1 MLGLVIELVH
11 PVMELAQ
18 KLVIL
23 VILNMKPL
31 ESPQNKL
38 DIYKTGQ
45 DRCIVKN
52 VVTLMYKAGKEAA
65 ERDIDR

>member
-1 MLGLVIELVH
+1 MHLTLVEMLGLVIELVH

-31 ESPQNKL
+31 ESAQNKL

-45 DRCIVKN
+45 DRCIDF
-52 VVTLMYKAGKEAA
+52 YAIGWYRGGR
-65 ERDIDR
+65 ER

>member
-1 MLGLVIELVH
+1 MHLTLVEMLGLVIELVH

-31 ESPQNKL
+31 ESAQNKL
-38 DIYKTGQ
+38 DI
-45 DRCIVKN
+45 
-52 VVTLMYKAGKEAA
+52 
-65 ERDIDR
+65 